1 MNFAEKPFVEFS
13 VGFLVH
19 FLTLVHVLAFLS
31 EISHRQNK
39 IDNSESKS
47 WTGLYLL
54 EEKGR
59 DKGCRRLDVPF
70 GNEEVL
76 TEGTRGAEI
85 TKGGMEVMEVRDM
98 GANGVIADTDVGM
111 DRFGILPIP
120 RAKSNNSGFNIAEA
134 SARNWIS
141 YVRQKLH
148 KATGVWITMS

>member
-1 MNFAEKPFVEFS
+1 M
-13 VGFLVH
+13 
-19 FLTLVHVLAFLS
+19 
-31 EISHRQNK
+31 
-39 IDNSESKS
+39 
-47 WTGLYLL
+47 LYLL
-54 EEKGR
+54 EEKGT

-98 GANGVIADTDVGM
+98 GANGVIADIDVGM

-120 RAKSNNSGFNIAEA
+120 RAKFNNSWFNIAEA
-134 SARNWIS
+134 SARNWVP

-148 KATGVWITMS
+148 KATVVATGMQ

>member
-1 MNFAEKPFVEFS
+1 M
-13 VGFLVH
+13 
-19 FLTLVHVLAFLS
+19 HVLAFLS
-31 EISHRQNK
+31 GTRQREDK
-39 IDNSESKS
+39 ADNSESKY
-47 WTGLYLL
+47 WTVLYLL
-54 EEKGR
+54 EEKGT

-120 RAKSNNSGFNIAEA
+120 RAKSNNSWFNIAEA
-134 SARNWIS
+134 SARNRS
-141 YVRQKLH
+141 LL
-148 KATGVWITMS
+148 

>member
-1 MNFAEKPFVEFS
+1 MLF
-13 VGFLVH
+13 
-19 FLTLVHVLAFLS
+19 FLTLMHVLAFLS
-31 EISHRQNK
+31 GTRQREDK
-39 IDNSESKS
+39 ADNSESKY
-47 WTGLYLL
+47 WTVLYLL
-54 EEKGR
+54 EEKGT

-120 RAKSNNSGFNIAEA
+120 RAKSNNSWFNIAEA
-134 SARNWIS
+134 SARNWS
-141 YVRQKLH
+141 LL
-148 KATGVWITMS
+148 